1 MTLRYFQ
8 KGFNYSQDGPGN
20 RLVIH
25 LQGCNLHCPWCA
37 NPEGMSTHPALLQ
50 KTDKLPSYVCPH
62 GAVAPDGRLDR
73 SHCAAC
79 PDRACQTVNRST
91 LLTCSAHD
99 VPVETL
105 YDEIL
110 ACRAMLIGGGVTF
123 SGGEA
128 TLQFAPLRQLLFL
141 LHDAGIHTAIET
153 NATNPRLSE
162 LFGALDYLI
171 ADYKHHDAA
180 RLRAAAGAD
189 LAVIEQNLHAAAAA
203 QLPMLV
209 RVLLI
214 HGLNDTRADAA
225 AFLRALSPLQQLN
238 PNFHLEF
245 LTYHE
250 YGKVKWQQCGL
261 NYTMQNA
268 FVAPETVQ
276 YFTEAFRAAGIHVIK
291 T

>member
-37 NPEGMSTHPALLQ
+37 NPEGMSMRPALLQ
-50 KTDKLPSYVCPH
+50 KVDKLPSYVCPH
-62 GAVAPDGRLDR
+62 GAVTPDGQLDR
-73 SHCAAC
+73 VRCAAC
-79 PDRACQTVNRST
+79 HDNACQTANRNT

-99 VPVETL
+99 VPIETL

-110 ACRAMLIGGGVTF
+110 ACRPMLIGGGVTF

-128 TLQFAPLRQLLFL
+128 TLQFAPLRQLLLL
-141 LHDAGIHTAIET
+141 LHAAGIHTAIET
-153 NATNPRLSE
+153 NATNPRLPE
-162 LFGALDYLI
+162 LFSTLDYLI

-180 RLRAAAGAD
+180 RLHAAIGAD
-189 LAVIEQNLHAAAAA
+189 LAVIERNLYSAAAA

-209 RVLLI
+209 RILLI

-225 AFLRALSPLQQLN
+225 AFLQALAPLQQQD
-238 PNFHLEF
+238 PNFCLEF

-261 NYTMQNA
+261 DYVMQNA

-276 YFTEAFRAAGIHVIK
+276 YFTEAFHAAGIHVVK